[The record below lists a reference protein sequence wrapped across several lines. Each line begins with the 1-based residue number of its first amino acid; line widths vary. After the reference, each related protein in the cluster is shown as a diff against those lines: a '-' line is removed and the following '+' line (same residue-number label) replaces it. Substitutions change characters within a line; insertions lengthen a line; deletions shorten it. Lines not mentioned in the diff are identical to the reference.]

1 MKVLLGITG
10 GIAAYKA
17 AELAR
22 ELQRRGLDV
31 QAAMTSSAE
40 RFITPLTLASLTGH
54 QVLNSLWSPT
64 TSESA
69 GTDPQAFDIEHIAI
83 AQQIDLL
90 LIAPAPANILA
101 KLAHGLADDLLTTIA
116 LATEAP
122 FLIAPAMNVNMW
134 HHPATQAN
142 LATLRSRG
150 VHIVEPTSGD
160 LACGMTGTGR
170 LAEPTQI
177 ADAAILIL
185 TRDKTQED
193 LLGETVLITAGGTRE
208 PIDAVR
214 YLGNHSSGKMGPSLA
229 AAALARGAHVILITA
244 STSEPLPPGC
254 EAIHVTT
261 AAEMQ
266 HAVLAKLPRATL
278 VIMAAAV
285 ADYRLANPSP
295 HKLKKQPTLTLDLV
309 QNPDILAQIVTHRR
323 PGTLVIGFAAESED
337 LIPEARRKL
346 HTKRLDAV
354 VANDV
359 SDPAS
364 GFHVDRN
371 AGYVLTPTA
380 EFPLPASTKRL
391 MADRILDQ
399 LPTLRASHSQLT
411 NS

>member
-1 MKVLLGITG
+1 MKIRLGITG

-54 QVLNSLWSPT
+54 QVLTSLWSPT
-64 TSESA
+64 TSESTSA
-69 GTDPQAFDIEHIAI
+69 DPQAFDIEHIAI

-90 LIAPAPANILA
+90 LIAPATANILA

-116 LATEAP
+116 LATTAP
-122 FLIAPAMNVNMW
+122 ILIAPAMNVNMW

-177 ADAAILIL
+177 ADAATAIL
-185 TRDKTQED
+185 THIRTQD
-193 LLGETVLITAGGTRE
+193 LTGETVLITAGGTRE

-214 YLGNHSSGKMGPSLA
+214 YLGNHSSGKMGHALA

-266 HAVLAKLPRATL
+266 HAILTKLPPATL

-295 HKLKKQPTLTLDLV
+295 HKLKKQPTLTLDLI
-309 QNPDILAQIVTHRR
+309 QNPDILAEIVTHCR
-323 PGTLVIGFAAESED
+323 PGTVVIGFAAETSD
-337 LIPEARRKL
+337 LLPEARRKL
-346 HTKRLDAV
+346 HTKGLDAI

-364 GFHVDRN
+364 GFHVDSN
-371 AGYVLTPTA
+371 AGYLLTPTA

-391 MADRILDQ
+391 MADRILDH
-399 LPTLRASHSQLT
+399 LPTIRASHSQLA